1 MTTRALLGIAA
12 STLLVVTPA
21 IFAHGGTYRGPGDTV
36 PANPGGG
43 GGKTPG
49 PSGPTTPGPS
59 GPTTPGPSGPTTPG
73 PQGPVTG
80 PTTGGGGGGPSRG
93 PVTGPGM
100 DIGDDLSKWQFWWE
114 FNKDP
119 FIKLKRAIFSTAIT
133 TGSDEFFVGKNK
145 KSDAEDMLRPSQKE
159 IATKVV
165 PKLIQA
171 LETLNQRDIT
181 SSCLV
186 ALAKIGM
193 EEDKILPLMKAKLP
207 ESDQEVS
214 ETAALAMGILASPKA
229 VNDLIALL
237 ADGPAGRELCRR
249 GNGVPFRTR
258 SFAAYGLGLIAYAN
272 ADIDLKE
279 KIFDALK
286 SIVEADRVS
295 IRDLRIAAVNGMRL
309 LRINPADGE
318 KAEKLLNKTLDTLMA
333 FYNAKKPN
341 EEQSQAHVPVAIA
354 KLLGKELD
362 TKDVYKKRWV
372 ADLNEGK
379 KSDWIRQSCA
389 LALGVMAKT
398 DDEEYSKA
406 LQTYFS
412 KGRDFQAK
420 YFSLISLGL
429 IGGEKNRTF
438 LLQMVEDGKKLDKAW
453 AALSLGVMNY
463 HLREADKN
471 AEIDTAAGALICKQL
486 GENKNP
492 EVLGGLAIA
501 LGLLKY
507 SKGADDVLGV
517 LRKNVKEDEL
527 AGYCCL
533 ALGLMEHR
541 DAKAEIKTIVE
552 ESLRRPERLKQAAI
566 GLGLLGDQN
575 AAEVLIKFL
584 RENTS
589 LAAVSAVAGAL
600 GFIGYQR
607 SLDPL
612 TEMLFNKELTDIA
625 RAFAAVALGIVADK
639 EEFPWNSKIAAN
651 LNYRANTETLTD
663 KNSGT
668 GILDIL

>member
-1 MTTRALLGIAA
+1 MTTRALIVVAA
-12 STLLVVTPA
+12 STLLVVTPVTL
-21 IFAHGGTYRGPGDTV
+21 AHGGTYRGPGDTV

-43 GGKTPG
+43 GGKTPNPG
-49 PSGPTTPGPS
+49 SPTTPTPGSPSTPTGPTTPG
-59 GPTTPGPSGPTTPG
+59 G
-73 PQGPVTG
+73 
-80 PTTGGGGGGPSRG
+80 TGGQRGSPITNPGSPGPSRG
-93 PVTGPGM
+93 GRTG
-100 DIGDDLSKWQFWWE
+100 GDSLEPDLCQWQFWWE

-119 FIKLKRAIFSTAIT
+119 FIKLKRAIYGSGRIV
-133 TGSDEFFVGKNK
+133 TGSDECYFTRGK
-145 KSDAEDMLRPSQKE
+145 KSDAEDLLRPGQKD

-171 LETLNQRDIT
+171 LETVNQRDIT

-186 ALAKIGM
+186 ALARIGM
-193 EEDKILPLMKAKLP
+193 EEDRILPLMRARLS
-207 ESDQEVS
+207 ESDQEIS

-229 VNDLIALL
+229 VNDLIALVT
-237 ADGPAGRELCRR
+237 DGPAGRELCKRR
-249 GNGVPFRTR
+249 NEVPFRTR
-258 SFAAYGLGLIAYAN
+258 SFAAYGLGLIAHAN

-286 SIVEADRVS
+286 SIVEADKVS
-295 IRDLRIAAVNGMRL
+295 IRDLRIAAINGMRL
-309 LRINPADGE
+309 LRINPTDGE
-318 KAEKLLNKTLDTLMA
+318 KAEKLLNRTLDTLMA
-333 FYNAKKPN
+333 FYNARKPN

-354 KLLGKELD
+354 RLLGKELD
-362 TKDVYKKRWV
+362 QKDVYKERWMT
-372 ADLNEGK
+372 DLNEGK

-389 LALGVMAKT
+389 LALGVMARAA
-398 DDEEYSKA
+398 DDKYSKA
-406 LQTYFS
+406 LQIYFD
-412 KGRDFQAK
+412 KGRDQQAR
-420 YFSLISLGL
+420 YFSVMALGL

-438 LLQMVEDGKKLDKAW
+438 LLRMVEDGKKIDKAW
-453 AALSLGVMNY
+453 AALSLGVMN
-463 HLREADKN
+463 HQLCETDKN
-471 AEIDTAAGALICKQL
+471 AEIDSAAGALICKQL

-492 EVLGGLAIA
+492 EVQGGLAIA

-507 SKGADDVLGV
+507 TKGADEVLAV
-517 LRKNVKEDEL
+517 LRNNVKEDEL

-533 ALGLMEHR
+533 ALGLMGHR
-541 DAKAEIKTIVE
+541 DARDEIKSVVE

-566 GLGLLGDQN
+566 GLGLLGDQS
-575 AAEVLIKFL
+575 AGEVLIKFL
-584 RENTS
+584 RENNS

-600 GFIGYQR
+600 GFIGDQR

-612 TEMLFNKELTDIA
+612 NEMLFNKDLTDVA

-663 KNSGT
+663 KAAGT